1 MYTRSAFESLATMLL
16 RRAHGPLMLL
26 IWHLIRL
33 HSDLLLALFMHS
45 RIRGCRGASLV
56 RPALESVTCLAT
68 IILFIKSRL
77 GRSEHFDE
85 HAEGV
90 DFHIA
95 CRIKSA
101 TYTNAPAAVETLE
114 DRRVEWAVSFAL
126 CTRSSALALPV
137 ASETL
142 LDLLPAPS
150 AAPFASRFL

>member
-1 MYTRSAFESLATMLL
+1 MLL

-33 HSDLLLALFMHS
+33 HSDALFMHS

-101 TYTNAPAAVETLE
+101 PYCTNAPAAVETLE
-114 DRRVEWAVSFAL
+114 DRRVERAVSFAL
-126 CTRSSALALPV
+126 CTRISALALPV

-142 LDLLPAPS
+142 LDLLPAPK